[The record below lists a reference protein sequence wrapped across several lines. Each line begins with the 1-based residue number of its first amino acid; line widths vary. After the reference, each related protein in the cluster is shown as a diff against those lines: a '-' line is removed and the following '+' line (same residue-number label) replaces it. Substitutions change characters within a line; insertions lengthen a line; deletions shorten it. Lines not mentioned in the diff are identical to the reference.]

1 MTSEGE
7 NGSARWEFCASA
19 TFAATNPTWA
29 AMGLNPR
36 LHSEKS
42 RANRCLLNALDV
54 CF

>member
-7 NGSARWEFCASA
+7 NRIALWKFCANA
-19 TFAATNPTWA
+19 TFAATDSTLA
-29 AMGLNPR
+29 ALGLNPR

-42 RANRCLLNALDV
+42 KANRCLLNALYV

>member
-7 NGSARWEFCASA
+7 NRSGRWEFCAGA
-19 TFAATNPTWA
+19 TFATTDSTLA

-42 RANRCLLNALDV
+42 KANRCLLNALYLR
-54 CF
+54 F